1 MNSQKARILAWLTQR
16 HLCATTIREQQ
27 IPCGPTVISK
37 LRSEGWD
44 IETRECTQHEHRTRQ
59 VEYVLHNS
67 PGVLYPSLAKDATP
81 PIYTAT

>member
-16 HLCATTIREQQ
+16 HLCSTTLLEQR
-27 IPCGPTVISK
+27 IPRGAARILE
-37 LRSEGWD
+37 LRSDGWD

-67 PGVLYPSLAKDATP
+67 PGVLYPELAKDATP